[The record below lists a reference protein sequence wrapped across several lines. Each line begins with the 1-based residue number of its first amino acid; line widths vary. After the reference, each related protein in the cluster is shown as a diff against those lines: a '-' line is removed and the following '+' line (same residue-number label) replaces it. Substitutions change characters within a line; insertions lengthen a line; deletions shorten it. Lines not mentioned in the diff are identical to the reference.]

1 MEAFSTVINFFQ
13 SGGIFM
19 YPILV
24 VLSLG
29 TAIIIDRMIYLSK
42 AKVSNQVLWSKV
54 KTAMANGRLKEA
66 IQHCQ
71 VSKAPL
77 YRLLK
82 RGLEKI
88 QGSWSQ
94 DELRSSIE
102 EVILEEVPALE
113 RRTQYLPILA
123 NVATLLGLLGTI
135 IGLIQAFS
143 AVAAVDPSQKAA
155 LLSQGISVAM
165 NTTAFGLIVAIPLIL
180 FYSFI
185 LSRTHKIIEGID
197 EVTAKFLNLT
207 ATLQRDQLEREK
219 GVAPAIKTF

>member
-1 MEAFSTVINFFQ
+1 METFSTVINFFQ
-13 SGGIFM
+13 AGGVFM
-19 YPILV
+19 YPILA
-24 VLSLG
+24 VLALG
-29 TAIIIDRMIYLSK
+29 TAIIIDRLIYLSK
-42 AKVSNQVLWSKV
+42 AQVSNQVLWSKV
-54 KTAMANGRLKEA
+54 KAAVANGRLKEA

-71 VSKAPL
+71 GSRASLCQV
-77 YRLLK
+77 LK
-82 RGLEKI
+82 RGLDKI

-94 DELRSSIE
+94 DEVRSSIE

-113 RRTQYLPILA
+113 RRTQYLPMLA

-165 NTTAFGLIVAIPLIL
+165 NTTAFGLIVAIPLML

-197 EVTAKFLNLT
+197 EITTKFLNLT
-207 ATLQRDQLEREK
+207 ATLQRDPLEREK
-219 GVAPAIKTF
+219 GVAPAVKTF

>member
-1 MEAFSTVINFFQ
+1 MELFSTIIYFFQ

-24 VLSLG
+24 VLALG
-29 TAIIIDRMIYLSK
+29 TAIIIDRLVYLSR
-42 AKVSNQVLWSKV
+42 ANVSNQAVWSKV
-54 KTAMANGRLKEA
+54 KTAVANGRFKEA
-66 IQHCQ
+66 IQFCQ
-71 VSKAPL
+71 TSKAPL
-77 YRLLK
+77 CQVLK
-82 RGLEKI
+82 TGLEKI
-88 QGSWSQ
+88 QGPWSQ
-94 DELRSSIE
+94 EDLRSSIE
-102 EVILEEVPALE
+102 EVILEEVPAVE
-113 RRTQYLPILA
+113 RRIQYLPTLA
-123 NVATLLGLLGTI
+123 NVSTLLGLLGTI

-197 EVTAKFLNLT
+197 EVTTKFLNLT
-207 ATLQRDQLEREK
+207 ATLRRNHEEREK
-219 GVAPAIKTF
+219 DVAQAVKTL